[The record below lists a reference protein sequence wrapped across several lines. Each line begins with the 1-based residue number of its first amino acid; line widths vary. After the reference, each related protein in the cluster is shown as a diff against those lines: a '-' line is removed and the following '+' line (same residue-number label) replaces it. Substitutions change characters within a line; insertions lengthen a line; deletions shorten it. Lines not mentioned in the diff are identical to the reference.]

1 MCSLFPGLPVLRRWL
16 HYNMR
21 FRITA
26 GERIPKHA
34 AQLWKGSHQSQ
45 RCLGAETGG
54 QSHPHCAPV
63 VACIKAHRGYPRV
76 GSKPAI
82 RAGCCLSGGEN
93 RQQRPQQLGQFRG
106 APQARRGPGSVWESV
121 SGADSFPLGEGP
133 SSSCLRTGSLAWR
146 SSLHHRGFGSP
157 GGWEMF
163 CLPRSNTFWK
173 WQSHV
178 WLWVSSV
185 GERAARPWIV
195 LGALLRETEG
205 SREPCRGLS
214 EGVTWSVC
222 HLICSQV
229 WRPEAGARSSRGW
242 VEWGLTVW
250 GR

>member
-1 MCSLFPGLPVLRRWL
+1 MSSFAFDIEKPCVQLGPWAPCTETVVALQHEVQNHCR
-16 HYNMR
+16 
-21 FRITA
+21 
-26 GERIPKHA
+26 GENPKTRSPT
-34 AQLWKGSHQSQ
+34 WKGSHQSQ

-106 APQARRGPGSVWESV
+106 APQAWRGPGSVWESV

-163 CLPRSNTFWK
+163 CLPRSNTF
-173 WQSHV
+173 
-178 WLWVSSV
+178 
-185 GERAARPWIV
+185 
-195 LGALLRETEG
+195 
-205 SREPCRGLS
+205 
-214 EGVTWSVC
+214 
-222 HLICSQV
+222 
-229 WRPEAGARSSRGW
+229 
-242 VEWGLTVW
+242 
-250 GR
+250 

>member
-1 MCSLFPGLPVLRRWL
+1 MDTHELDPNLPFELGVVLLVGRTDSKGHSNWDRL
-16 HYNMR
+16 GGH
-21 FRITA
+21 
-26 GERIPKHA
+26 PK
-34 AQLWKGSHQSQ
+34 
-45 RCLGAETGG
+45 LGGVLG
-54 QSHPHCAPV
+54 V
-63 VACIKAHRGYPRV
+63 
-76 GSKPAI
+76 
-82 RAGCCLSGGEN
+82 SG
-93 RQQRPQQLGQFRG
+93 
-106 APQARRGPGSVWESV
+106 ESV

-133 SSSCLRTGSLAWR
+133 SSSCLQTGSLAWR
-146 SSLHHRGFGSP
+146 SSLQHRGFGSP

-185 GERAARPWIV
+185 GEHAARPRIV
-195 LGALLRETEG
+195 LGALLKETEG

-229 WRPEAGARSSRGW
+229 WGPEAGARSSRGW